1 MGHQKTIPYR
11 NMFFALTWCALAL
24 GSDATVPS
32 ELELGVS
39 LVSRPV
45 DRAAALD
52 KAQIHEPWHGSTIRD
67 LRAEYGNIF
76 RRGNRNAASHLWS
89 SFLLQRSKQ
98 MTPERL
104 ETLFTG
110 FCAVSGSPVSPS
122 SYSRYKMVLDRVD
135 GTEVTGFTY
144 YCCWPCV
151 CDTQD
156 FIRVDTLTVP
166 TAEGPKQYQF
176 LVIGDPCLDPQGKI
190 PWEAPEVTCDHSTRT
205 LDGATLSDHGFVILT
220 MFYPFNPALE
230 HQTDDDY
237 AYHCKRRADD
247 GYQNGMG
254 EIFRKVAGISK
265 VVTRGEMGEICP
277 AQIAF
282 ASSGATVATR
292 SCLQGTEA
300 HDANLL
306 DYLHE

>member
-110 FCAVSGSPVSPS
+110 FCAVSGSPVSPNP
-122 SYSRYKMVLDRVD
+122 YSRYKMVLDRVD

-176 LVIGDPCLDPQGKI
+176 LVIGDPCLDPQASI
-190 PWEAPEVTCDHSTRT
+190 PWEAWGRSSGK
-205 LDGATLSDHGFVILT
+205 L
-220 MFYPFNPALE
+220 
-230 HQTDDDY
+230 
-237 AYHCKRRADD
+237 RASVRSLPV
-247 GYQNGMG
+247 GGRARSVRQQ
-254 EIFRKVAGISK
+254 S
-265 VVTRGEMGEICP
+265 
-277 AQIAF
+277 
-282 ASSGATVATR
+282 SSGAPAKPPLHGRVFNRVRRRATQN
-292 SCLQGTEA
+292 CF
-300 HDANLL
+300 
-306 DYLHE
+306 LHRYET